1 MKTGSLGSSLGGLHS
16 GGVGLNVVRYHD
28 KRLVTLEPGGV
39 DHLEGGGPHGSHR
52 DGPEQLDIA
61 ILVVEREE
69 SSRPLV
75 VPEEV
80 VNVSAT
86 SHREVTQRRSLTA
99 GRNVRVGRRKTG
111 DRNWVM
117 EQRKSVTRS
126 L

>member
-1 MKTGSLGSSLGGLHS
+1 M
-16 GGVGLNVVRYHD
+16 NVVRYHD
-28 KRLVTLEPGGV
+28 ERLVTLEPGGV
-39 DHLEGGGPHGSHR
+39 DHLEGGGPHGSHC
-52 DGPEQLDIA
+52 DGPEQLDVT

-69 SSRPLV
+69 SPSPLV
-75 VPEEV
+75 FPEEV

-86 SHREVTQRRSLTA
+86 SHREMTQRRSLTA
-99 GRNVRVGRRKTG
+99 GRSVRVG